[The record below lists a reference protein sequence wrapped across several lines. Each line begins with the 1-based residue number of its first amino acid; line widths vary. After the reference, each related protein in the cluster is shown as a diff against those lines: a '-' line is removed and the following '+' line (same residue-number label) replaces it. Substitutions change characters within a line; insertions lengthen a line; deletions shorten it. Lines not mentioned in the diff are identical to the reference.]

1 MTTGYDHRHPRPE
14 PSHEGIR
21 AAYVPP
27 CSCVFLIPGL
37 FCTAAR
43 QVSLGG
49 RGGGLLI
56 SRGGLL
62 GTQHPTPEPLP
73 SPFLLVPP
81 ATQSRISW
89 GPSGPVLQLSEQP
102 EPPSPQERRLEGTSA
117 CVGSSTG
124 SSEALPAK
132 EPCALDTG

>member
-1 MTTGYDHRHPRPE
+1 MTTGTLGLSRPMRVFE
-14 PSHEGIR
+14 QHTFLPAAVSFSSQVYSAQRPGRSHW
-21 AAYVPP
+21 
-27 CSCVFLIPGL
+27 
-37 FCTAAR
+37 
-43 QVSLGG
+43 GG
-49 RGGGLLI
+49 AGGVLI

-132 EPCALDTG
+132 EPCALDAG